1 MATVQKSQLW
11 AVDFPGMGVQTPG
24 VDDMSAL
31 PCGGAQG
38 ALGGTEEWGGCEAPR
53 AEQSRAGARSRSDF
67 PNTWSPASPLPHANV
82 SGEPGMEAFS
92 LTPFSHLT
100 APRDFQWEGEGVC

>member
-38 ALGGTEEWGGCEAPR
+38 ALGGTEEWGGGVKHPELNR
-53 AEQSRAGARSRSDF
+53 AEQVQEAEVTFPTPGPPPAPFLMQTCLGSRGWRL
-67 PNTWSPASPLPHANV
+67 SP
-82 SGEPGMEAFS
+82 
-92 LTPFSHLT
+92 
-100 APRDFQWEGEGVC
+100 

>member
-38 ALGGTEEWGGCEAPR
+38 ALGGTEEWGG
-53 AEQSRAGARSRSDF
+53 
-67 PNTWSPASPLPHANV
+67 V
-82 SGEPGMEAFS
+82 
-92 LTPFSHLT
+92 
-100 APRDFQWEGEGVC
+100 